1 MADYLDISKIVS
13 EGYSA
18 GKAVSE
24 DIASKDILQQAY
36 AGQTP
41 EEIKDPIKQAATLQ
55 SAAGMLQAKGL
66 NSAAYKLQKQAGDL
80 STSVNKQQLDTLKV
94 KQGELEYA
102 GQLLQSAGDEPALQN
117 VINETVKD
125 PAARMSVESIM
136 RNPNMDFAAKKKAL
150 VDMTQTADQHLRAQQ
165 LTLTAFNRASEIQN
179 RNEDNV
185 RADKDLALKQAEMY
199 TKAEKPIPEAIAKA
213 AGLLPSG
220 TPDTTGSTIGT
231 DLSKG
236 LQSKIVSGQRS
247 NEDLYNESV
256 KAGRPGKTAT
266 GLPIAKPG
274 TSQHEVDN
282 AIDLPKNLSKE
293 ERRELAQ
300 KGYFQ
305 PLGIDS
311 VHWEKIVAKPTE
323 TAGGG
328 LSLDKVN
335 RNSEKASTD
344 TPTSFVGASGDTYTP
359 QDPKEKQIF
368 ANVAGPYKQ
377 PGVNNIN
384 KNNSVTVAANEMKIG
399 LENLSTL
406 TNKGEKVPSRGAF
419 SNLKT
424 DSLFGAVASAATGP
438 LSDLNT
444 QQFEALALP
453 LVRQQATLI
462 LGSGAS
468 QADRAQLEKSLMT
481 QANAQSPV
489 LAYQKLAEFAQSAR
503 AGIEGQAANP
513 TLNKAQRESLV
524 KAYQAINKAYPFDT
538 KDVLEWQQKG
548 GNQKFGDY
556 IAEKYPNASASN
568 ASSPKTK
575 SGVDTSN
582 PWLQ

>member
-1 MADYLDISKIVS
+1 METAIEAFQK
-13 EGYSA
+13 GYEA
-18 GKAVSE
+18 MGAVRE
-24 DIASKDILQQAY
+24 DMASKDILQQVY

-80 STSVNKQQLDTLKV
+80 STDVNKQELDQIKV
-94 KQGELEYA
+94 KQGILEYA
-102 GQLLQSAGDEPALQN
+102 GQLLPSASSDEDLTAAFSG
-117 VINETVKD
+117 VKD
-125 PAARMSVESIM
+125 TLAQMQIKRVID
-136 RNPNMDFAAKKKAL
+136 NKNLTIDQKKQVLGNMAKT
-150 VDMTQTADQHLRAQQ
+150 VDQQLRAQQ
-165 LTLTAFNRASEIQN
+165 LTLTALNRASEIQN
-179 RNEDNV
+179 RNENNV

-199 TKAEKPIPEAIAKA
+199 TKAEKPIPEPIAKA

-220 TPDTTGSTIGT
+220 APDTTGSTIGT

-305 PLGIDS
+305 PLGTDS

-323 TAGGG
+323 AAGGG

-438 LSDLNT
+438 LSDLDT

-468 QADRAQLEKSLMT
+468 QSDRAQLEKSLMT

-556 IAEKYPNASASN
+556 IAEKYPNASASS
-568 ASSPKTK
+568 ASSTKTK

>member
-1 MADYLDISKIVS
+1 
-13 EGYSA
+13 
-18 GKAVSE
+18 
-24 DIASKDILQQAY
+24 
-36 AGQTP
+36 
-41 EEIKDPIKQAATLQ
+41 
-55 SAAGMLQAKGL
+55 
-66 NSAAYKLQKQAGDL
+66 
-80 STSVNKQQLDTLKV
+80 
-94 KQGELEYA
+94 
-102 GQLLQSAGDEPALQN
+102 
-117 VINETVKD
+117 
-125 PAARMSVESIM
+125 
-136 RNPNMDFAAKKKAL
+136 
-150 VDMTQTADQHLRAQQ
+150 
-165 LTLTAFNRASEIQN
+165 
-179 RNEDNV
+179 
-185 RADKDLALKQAEMY
+185 
-199 TKAEKPIPEAIAKA
+199 
-213 AGLLPSG
+213 
-220 TPDTTGSTIGT
+220 
-231 DLSKG
+231 
-236 LQSKIVSGQRS
+236 
-247 NEDLYNESV
+247 
-256 KAGRPGKTAT
+256 
-266 GLPIAKPG
+266 
-274 TSQHEVDN
+274 
-282 AIDLPKNLSKE
+282 
-293 ERRELAQ
+293 
-300 KGYFQ
+300 
-305 PLGIDS
+305 
-311 VHWEKIVAKPTE
+311 
-323 TAGGG
+323 
-328 LSLDKVN
+328 
-335 RNSEKASTD
+335 
-344 TPTSFVGASGDTYTP
+344 
-359 QDPKEKQIF
+359 
-368 ANVAGPYKQ
+368 
-377 PGVNNIN
+377 
-384 KNNSVTVAANEMKIG
+384 MKIG